1 MLLHQQFGLV
11 YCNTIQYNSSVVN
24 AKEGQISRQIP
35 IFGRFSWDFESLLSV
50 LKNSYSQTKFI
61 LKIYFE
67 ASTEFVL
74 RKSTS
79 KKKEEKPCSIY
90 ASVECSWRDPIYL
103 STGKKIPPSLFSAK
117 GRPITSDFE
126 EGTKPFQELRELAIH
141 LDTIRRKIDD
151 VVFELNTTKTE
162 IDIEAIDEK
171 IKSIIQGT
179 QQEEITVLER
189 FIMAAI
195 KRPKLVPFLNAVAV
209 VYFKQSL
216 KKGLFIKHSVQEIC
230 DYLSG
235 MGITNAFLKK
245 MSSNKI
251 QKVFDYISDS
261 YAPTTYNCIVKA
273 TRSIFREL
281 FNINLNLSTAKIQE
295 GDKKTRCILT
305 EEQIEIVFNEWQ
317 KIPPT
322 RGKINHSKAKEDLK
336 FNIEMTKTMHMYIGF
351 FLLQC
356 LCCVR
361 YSDLSKLVSFIQKN
375 RAEIVQQIQEEGCY
389 LLDITT
395 RKRSEQVTI
404 PINHKVV
411 AIVDKLSLDR
421 NLAPFMKL
429 QLKQDDIAC
438 AIDSYRNKKRSLNEV
453 IECFYNTNSIV
464 SNALEI
470 YNKNK
475 NIKQLFFSARR
486 ETNNNKAMNQHL
498 QKFFSQLVQEG
509 KIEDEEVLTRK
520 KQEGRTIYIKVSKWS
535 IISSHSGRGTWC
547 CNAFKR
553 GLSEAQ
559 IIAVS
564 GHRDFKTTYKHYL
577 NDDSKRVQR
586 RLEAFR
592 GFQRRQAAFI

>member
-1 MLLHQQFGLV
+1 
-11 YCNTIQYNSSVVN
+11 
-24 AKEGQISRQIP
+24 
-35 IFGRFSWDFESLLSV
+35 
-50 LKNSYSQTKFI
+50 
-61 LKIYFE
+61 
-67 ASTEFVL
+67 
-74 RKSTS
+74 
-79 KKKEEKPCSIY
+79 
-90 ASVECSWRDPIYL
+90 
-103 STGKKIPPSLFSAK
+103 
-117 GRPITSDFE
+117 
-126 EGTKPFQELRELAIH
+126 
-141 LDTIRRKIDD
+141 
-151 VVFELNTTKTE
+151 
-162 IDIEAIDEK
+162 
-171 IKSIIQGT
+171 
-179 QQEEITVLER
+179 
-189 FIMAAI
+189 
-195 KRPKLVPFLNAVAV
+195 
-209 VYFKQSL
+209 
-216 KKGLFIKHSVQEIC
+216 
-230 DYLSG
+230 
-235 MGITNAFLKK
+235 
-245 MSSNKI
+245 
-251 QKVFDYISDS
+251 
-261 YAPTTYNCIVKA
+261 
-273 TRSIFREL
+273 
-281 FNINLNLSTAKIQE
+281 
-295 GDKKTRCILT
+295 
-305 EEQIEIVFNEWQ
+305 
-317 KIPPT
+317 
-322 RGKINHSKAKEDLK
+322 LK

-475 NIKQLFFSARR
+475 NIEQLFFSARR